1 MRSFFMKLKKRT
13 AGFTLAETLIC
24 VLILLMV
31 SAIVGAAIPTAANVY
46 TKTVDAANAQ
56 VLLSTAITVLRD
68 ELGTASSVNA
78 SGTEVTYNNGEK
90 GPSIIKLGTDADG
103 ITSIWIYYGYQG
115 EAYESDSNKA
125 DTSKYNGYRKIVSD
139 KAATEGMILK
149 YTSVTDDDKGV
160 VTVTGLTVSKKDS
173 NGVENT
179 LAGPQTVVVRA
190 IGNND

>member
-46 TKTVDAANAQ
+46 TRTVDAANAQ
-56 VLLSTAITVLRD
+56 VLISTAITVLRD
-68 ELGTASSVNA
+68 ELGTASDVDTD
-78 SGTEVTYNNGEK
+78 GVVITYNNGET
-90 GPSIIKLGTDADG
+90 GPSIIKMGTDDAG
-103 ITSIWIYYGYQG
+103 TTIWIYYGYQG
-115 EAYESDSNKA
+115 EAYEADANKA
-125 DTSKYNGYRKIVSD
+125 DTSKYTGYRKVVSD
-139 KAATEGMILK
+139 KAATDGMILK
-149 YTSVTDDDKGV
+149 YTSVTDKEGV